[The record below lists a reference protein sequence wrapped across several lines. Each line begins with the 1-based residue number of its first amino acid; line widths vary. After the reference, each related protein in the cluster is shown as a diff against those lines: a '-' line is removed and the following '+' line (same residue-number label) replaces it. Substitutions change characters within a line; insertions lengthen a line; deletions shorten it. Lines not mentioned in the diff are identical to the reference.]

1 MFILLTVILLIA
13 ILASSQ
19 WLLGYLIRKGLL
31 DANERVARF
40 EKQLKDRK

>member
-1 MFILLTVILLIA
+1 MFILLTIILLVA

-19 WLLGYLIRKGLL
+19 WLLGYLIRKGLR
-31 DANERVARF
+31 DADERVAQF